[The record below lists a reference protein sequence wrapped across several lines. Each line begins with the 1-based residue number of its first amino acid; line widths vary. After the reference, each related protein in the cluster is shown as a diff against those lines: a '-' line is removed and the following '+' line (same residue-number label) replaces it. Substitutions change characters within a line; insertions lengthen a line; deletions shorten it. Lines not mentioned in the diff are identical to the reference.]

1 MADTWGNP
9 RAGDTP
15 GFGTGGGGS
24 VGGGGGYGVDRGGGL
39 ASPSGPSGWE
49 SQGRGSN
56 VTNTRPQSPAESAGG
71 GGPGAP
77 TYFGSP
83 SIIQGGGAGQIYFPA
98 TGGQMPTVGVPQVNI
113 PFFAGVGSYTVSPQS
128 LGMPSILL
136 NQFSSKAT
144 NAYIPQ
150 VPGPIRSQA
159 YTTPTINVTPTDSGV
174 PFFGSEQ
181 GMGQTN
187 VRPLDLGPSYGS
199 SFEKYSDPQATKDY
213 ISKLETEG
221 KVPPNTILKLYGAES
236 GYGNAKNA
244 FNLSSG
250 PSGPFQFDATT
261 GAKYGLVG
269 EGFDYRLDFEKSAQ
283 AAAKYAKDIS
293 NSLAP
298 TLGRQPT
305 AGEIGLGYNQGIAGA
320 KALLSN
326 PNASAAEAL
335 APAYKGN
342 IDAARRAII
351 NNGGDPD
358 APASQF
364 TGKMTSYY
372 QGQTT
377 EPKTLLAGLSDVF
390 TGVGQTTADLAKAA
404 LSAPATFADTLESL
418 LVTPAQAKEVPFPTP
433 VTRSFKEA
441 GSINGGAD
449 IPASR
454 TYTLDTM
461 PNRGIQ
467 EAGLRPALFYSDA
480 VNSPENTTAANA
492 DAAQG
497 GQQTAAQAA
506 SSSPQTFGD
515 WLGSLFDTSG
525 RIKELEAQ
533 GRTSTYLTFGNN
545 NPDADWTAADAKQWY
560 ADQYTG
566 GDVSKVRS
574 RIVDFGQGPV
584 VDYYAKDLGEKIFGD
599 LGQGIASLF
608 GGKSESSNDTNLSDD
623 EYFRR
628 YGRKRGD

>member
-1 MADTWGNP
+1 MADTWDNP

-24 VGGGGGYGVDRGGGL
+24 LGGGGGYGVDRGGGL

-56 VTNTRPQSPAESAGG
+56 VTDTRPQSPAESAGG

-83 SIIQGGGAGQIYFPA
+83 SIIQGGGAGQMYFPA

-128 LGMPSILL
+128 LGMPSILM

-150 VPGPIRSQA
+150 APGPIRSQA

-221 KVPPNTILKLYGAES
+221 KVPPNTVLKLYGAES

-250 PSGPFQFDATT
+250 PSGPFQFDAKT
-261 GAKYGLVG
+261 GAAYGLVG

-293 NSLAP
+293 NSLSP

-404 LSAPATFADTLESL
+404 LSAPAAFADTLESL
-418 LVTPAQAKEVPFPTP
+418 LVTPAQAKEAPFPTP

-441 GSINGGAD
+441 GSPAD
-449 IPASR
+449 VFTGSMAAAP
-454 TYTLDTM
+454 LG
-461 PNRGIQ
+461 PNDG
-467 EAGLRPALFYSDA
+467 FA
-480 VNSPENTTAANA
+480 VP
-492 DAAQG
+492 G

-533 GRTSTYLTFGNN
+533 GRTSTYPTFGNN
-545 NPDADWTAADAKQWY
+545 NPDADWNAADAKQWY

-566 GDVSKVRS
+566 GDVSKVKS

-608 GGKSESSNDTNLSDD
+608 GGKSESSNDSNLSDD

>member
-1 MADTWGNP
+1 MADTWDNP

-24 VGGGGGYGVDRGGGL
+24 LGGGGGYGVDRGGGL

-56 VTNTRPQSPAESAGG
+56 VTDTRPQSPAESAGG

-83 SIIQGGGAGQIYFPA
+83 SIIQGGGAGQMYFPA

-128 LGMPSILL
+128 LGMPSILM

-150 VPGPIRSQA
+150 APGPIRSQA

-181 GMGQTN
+181 GMRQTN

-221 KVPPNTILKLYGAES
+221 KVPPNTVLKLYGAES

-250 PSGPFQFDATT
+250 PSGPFQFDAKT
-261 GAKYGLVG
+261 GAAYGLVG

-293 NSLAP
+293 NSLSP

-418 LVTPAQAKEVPFPTP
+418 LVTPAQAKEAPFPAP

-441 GSINGGAD
+441 GSPAD
-449 IPASR
+449 VFRGSMAAAP
-454 TYTLDTM
+454 LG
-461 PNRGIQ
+461 PNDG
-467 EAGLRPALFYSDA
+467 FA
-480 VNSPENTTAANA
+480 VP
-492 DAAQG
+492 G

-533 GRTSTYLTFGNN
+533 GRTSTYPTFGNN

-566 GDVSKVRS
+566 GDVSKVKS

-608 GGKSESSNDTNLSDD
+608 GGKSESSNDSNLSDD

>member
-1 MADTWGNP
+1 MADTWDNP

-24 VGGGGGYGVDRGGGL
+24 LGGGGGYGVDRGGGL

-56 VTNTRPQSPAESAGG
+56 VTDARPLSPAESAGG

-83 SIIQGGGAGQIYFPA
+83 SIIQGGGAGQMYFPA

-128 LGMPSILL
+128 LGMPSILM

-150 VPGPIRSQA
+150 APGPIRSQA

-181 GMGQTN
+181 GMRQTN

-221 KVPPNTILKLYGAES
+221 KVPPNTVLKLYGAES

-250 PSGPFQFDATT
+250 PSGPFQFDAKT
-261 GAKYGLVG
+261 GAAYGLVG

-293 NSLAP
+293 NSLSP

-418 LVTPAQAKEVPFPTP
+418 LVTPAQAKEAPFPTP

-441 GSINGGAD
+441 GSPAD
-449 IPASR
+449 VFTGSMAAAP
-454 TYTLDTM
+454 LG
-461 PNRGIQ
+461 PNDG
-467 EAGLRPALFYSDA
+467 FA
-480 VNSPENTTAANA
+480 VP
-492 DAAQG
+492 G

-533 GRTSTYLTFGNN
+533 GRTSTYPTFGNN
-545 NPDADWTAADAKQWY
+545 NPDADWNAADAKQWY

-566 GDVSKVRS
+566 GDVSKVKS

-608 GGKSESSNDTNLSDD
+608 GGKSESSNDSNLSDD

>member
-1 MADTWGNP
+1 MADTWGFDNP

-39 ASPSGPSGWE
+39 AQPSGPSGWE

-56 VTNTRPQSPAESAGG
+56 VTDARPLSPAESASGR
-71 GGPGAP
+71 GPGAAA
-77 TYFGSP
+77 YYGSP
-83 SIIQGGGAGQIYFPA
+83 TIIQGGGAAQMYFPA
-98 TGGQMPTVGVPQVNI
+98 TGGQMPTVGVPQVNV
-113 PFFAGVGSYTVSPQS
+113 PFFAGMGSYTVSPQS
-128 LGMPSILL
+128 LGMPSILM
-136 NQFSSKAT
+136 NQFPSQGT
-144 NAYIPQ
+144 NAYLPQ
-150 VPGPIRSQA
+150 APGPIRSPNIA
-159 YTTPTINVTPTDSGV
+159 TPTIDVTPAGTNV

-181 GMGQTN
+181 GMKQTG

-199 SFEKYSDPQATKDY
+199 SFEKYSDPEATKDY
-213 ISKLETEG
+213 ISQLETAG
-221 KVPPNTILKLYGAES
+221 KVPPNTVLKLYGAES

-250 PSGPFQFDATT
+250 PSGPFQFDAKT
-261 GAKYGLVG
+261 GAAYGLVG
-269 EGFDYRLDFEKSAQ
+269 EGFDYRLDFEKSAE

-335 APAYKGN
+335 APAYRGN

-404 LSAPATFADTLESL
+404 LSAPAKFADTLESL
-418 LVTPAQAKEVPFPTP
+418 LVTPAQAKEAPFPTP
-433 VTRSFKEA
+433 VTRSFQEA
-441 GSINGGAD
+441 GSPAD
-449 IPASR
+449 SFIGSMAAAPVGPAGS
-454 TYTLDTM
+454 
-461 PNRGIQ
+461 
-467 EAGLRPALFYSDA
+467 F
-480 VNSPENTTAANA
+480 AAP
-492 DAAQG
+492 G

-533 GRTSTYLTFGNN
+533 GRTSTYPTFGGN
-545 NPDADWTAADAKQWY
+545 NPEADWTAEDAKQWY

-584 VDYYAKDLGEKIFGD
+584 VDYYAKDIGEKIFGD

-608 GGKSESSNDTNLSDD
+608 GGKSESSNNRELSDE
-623 EYFRR
+623 EYFRI

>member
-1 MADTWGNP
+1 MADTWDNP

-24 VGGGGGYGVDRGGGL
+24 LGGGGGYGVDRGGGL

-56 VTNTRPQSPAESAGG
+56 VTDTRPQSPAESAGG

-83 SIIQGGGAGQIYFPA
+83 SIIQGGGAGQMYFPA

-128 LGMPSILL
+128 LGMPSILM

-150 VPGPIRSQA
+150 APGPIRSQA

-181 GMGQTN
+181 GMRQTN

-221 KVPPNTILKLYGAES
+221 KVPPNTVLKLYGAES

-250 PSGPFQFDATT
+250 PSGPFQFDAKT
-261 GAKYGLVG
+261 GAAYGLVG

-293 NSLAP
+293 NSLSP

-418 LVTPAQAKEVPFPTP
+418 LVTPAQAKEAPFPTP

-441 GSINGGAD
+441 GSPAD
-449 IPASR
+449 VFTGSMAAAP
-454 TYTLDTM
+454 LG
-461 PNRGIQ
+461 PNDG
-467 EAGLRPALFYSDA
+467 FA
-480 VNSPENTTAANA
+480 VP
-492 DAAQG
+492 G

-533 GRTSTYLTFGNN
+533 GRTSTYPTFGNN
-545 NPDADWTAADAKQWY
+545 NPDADWNAADAKQWY

-566 GDVSKVRS
+566 GDVSKVKS

>member
-1 MADTWGNP
+1 MADTWDNP

-24 VGGGGGYGVDRGGGL
+24 LGGGGGYGVDRGGGL

-56 VTNTRPQSPAESAGG
+56 VTDTRPQSPAESAGG

-83 SIIQGGGAGQIYFPA
+83 SIIQGGGAGQMYFPA

-128 LGMPSILL
+128 LGMPSILM

-150 VPGPIRSQA
+150 APGPIRSQA

-181 GMGQTN
+181 GMRQTN

-221 KVPPNTILKLYGAES
+221 KVPPNTVLKLYGAES

-250 PSGPFQFDATT
+250 PSGPFQFDAKT
-261 GAKYGLVG
+261 GAAYGLVG

-404 LSAPATFADTLESL
+404 LSAPAAFADTLESL
-418 LVTPAQAKEVPFPTP
+418 LVTPAQAKEAPFPTP

-441 GSINGGAD
+441 GSPAD
-449 IPASR
+449 VFTGSMAAAP
-454 TYTLDTM
+454 LG
-461 PNRGIQ
+461 PNDG
-467 EAGLRPALFYSDA
+467 FA
-480 VNSPENTTAANA
+480 VP
-492 DAAQG
+492 G

-533 GRTSTYLTFGNN
+533 GRTSTYPTFGNN
-545 NPDADWTAADAKQWY
+545 NPDADWNAADAKQWY

-566 GDVSKVRS
+566 GDVSKVKS

-608 GGKSESSNDTNLSDD
+608 GGKSESSNDSNLSDD